1 MTWICAGLYAE
12 GPTDYRFLVALLDN
26 LLPQIATEALPE
38 IPIVGQTVAIDARTP
53 APSSRAE
60 RIVAAIDSYR
70 AECNLF
76 VVHADADND
85 PEAAVRDRIHP
96 GLALASQRWPDIA
109 LATCVPV
116 RAIEAWMLVDPD
128 VFVTQ
133 IEQKTPPD
141 LPRDPE
147 RVADPKQVLAEVLAA
162 PFKRR
167 APNASDYYEIFGSNV
182 RLAELRRLPAFQRFE
197 ASLTEAV
204 RVVARPSR

>member
-1 MTWICAGLYAE
+1 MTWICEGLYAE

-133 IEQKTPPD
+133 IEQKTPPTCRAIRSG
-141 LPRDPE
+141 LPIRSRCWP
-147 RVADPKQVLAEVLAA
+147 RYWQFLSSVGRPTPATTMRSSAA
-162 PFKRR
+162 TF
-167 APNASDYYEIFGSNV
+167 ASRS
-182 RLAELRRLPAFQRFE
+182 
-197 ASLTEAV
+197 
-204 RVVARPSR
+204 